1 MLPAKTLL
9 NIFSCNLEK
18 PKFSKCTPYLHKI
31 SSLIHLNV
39 RMILEA
45 SVYAERC
52 QNVNLFKRC
61 SACFQCKIQYVL
73 AGYFMHLLRKSLKK
87 R

>member
-39 RMILEA
+39 RVILLKRLFMPKDA
-45 SVYAERC
+45 KTLIFSKDVPHVS
-52 QNVNLFKRC
+52 NVKYNMFWQDISC
-61 SACFQCKIQYVL
+61 IF
-73 AGYFMHLLRKSLKK
+73 
-87 R
+87 